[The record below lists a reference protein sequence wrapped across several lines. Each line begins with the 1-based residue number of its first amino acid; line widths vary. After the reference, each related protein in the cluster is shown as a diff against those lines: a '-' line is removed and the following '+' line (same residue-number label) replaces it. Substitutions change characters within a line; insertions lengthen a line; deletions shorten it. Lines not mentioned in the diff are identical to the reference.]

1 MSTKT
6 VQSLVNLLGDRHR
19 DVASGSGLTG
29 SLIKKYLVRYNNLCA
44 GVGASILGGAALG
57 GLAAAATNALR
68 KYTLFFL
75 TEQCVVLANI
85 DTSILFRIAIK
96 VGHHILIIIKLQ
108 KTKI

>member
-1 MSTKT
+1 M
-6 VQSLVNLLGDRHR
+6 
-19 DVASGSGLTG
+19 
-29 SLIKKYLVRYNNLCA
+29 
-44 GVGASILGGAALG
+44 GASILGGAALG